1 MKHFDGWVPARIKHT
16 QSGFKVDWCYLG
28 DVRFTDP
35 FFRQT
40 IGQCPAHPAGQASNR
55 ETPIEALQELSDAS
69 PGIAPTGFIFHMSRC
84 GSTLL
89 SQMLAALPENI
100 VISEAEPIDDVLRSH
115 LHSPDVAESQ
125 RITWL
130 RLLLNALGQR
140 RFAAEKHLF
149 VKFDSWHTLCLPLIQ
164 RAFPDVPSIFL
175 YREPVE
181 VLVSHHLQIG
191 GQMIPGMLEPAFFG
205 WDPQSVIQMDRSE
218 YGAQVLRKICDAA
231 LEQTR
236 TGRGKLVNYL
246 QLPDVMWRGLAD
258 YWGVDHAPE
267 AIETM
272 SRACQFQAK
281 NPALPFTDDTEIKK
295 QAATDEIRQIA
306 RKWLGEVYRDL
317 EARRLKQTA

>member
-16 QSGFKVDWCYLG
+16 ESGFKVEWCHLG
-28 DVRFTDP
+28 DLRFTAP

-40 IGQCPAHPAGQASNR
+40 IGQCLANPANQSSNR
-55 ETPIEALQELSDAS
+55 ETPIEALQELDDAS

-115 LHSPDVAESQ
+115 LHSPEVAESQ

-164 RAFPDVPSIFL
+164 RAFPDVPWIFL
-175 YREPVE
+175 YRDPVE

-191 GQMIPGMLEPAFFG
+191 GQMVPGMLEPAFFG
-205 WDPQSVIQMDRSE
+205 WDPQSVSQMDRRE
-218 YGAQVLRKICDAA
+218 YGAQVLGKICDAA
-231 LEQTR
+231 LEQAR
-236 TGRGKLVNYL
+236 AGRGKLINYH
-246 QLPDVMWRGLAD
+246 QLPAVAWRDLAN
-258 YWGVDHAPE
+258 YWSVAYSPE
-267 AIETM
+267 AIEAM
-272 SRACQFQAK
+272 NRACQFQAK
-281 NPALPFTDDTEIKK
+281 NPALPFADDTEIKK
-295 QAATDEIRQIA
+295 QATTDEIRQLS
-306 RKWLGEVYRDL
+306 RKWLDKVYRDL
-317 EARRLKQTA
+317 EACRLKQAE